1 MKNIKFK
8 KVTTDYR
15 INGPLIMNKNYWIE
29 IVLDTKVFHLCM
41 LCTHWIHQPIPKL
54 RILNFPYILDF
65 IYGWYWNTNL
75 NSIFL
80 FGCHRSTKKSL
91 NQSWLLEKTKFLCKV
106 LTSYKKFS
114 IFNLSKKKT
123 LVHVDICLTTYLPYV
138 DNRGHLT
145 DHLPTSSCPRSLWMT
160 PKIKKF

>member
-1 MKNIKFK
+1 
-8 KVTTDYR
+8 
-15 INGPLIMNKNYWIE
+15 MNKNYWIE

-65 IYGWYWNTNL
+65 IYGWYWKTNL

-91 NQSWLLEKTKFLCKV
+91 NQSRLLEKMKFLCKV

-123 LVHVDICLTTYLPYV
+123 LVHVDIYLTTYPPYV

-145 DHLPTSSCPRSLWMT
+145 DRLPTSSCPRSLWTTPNPGT
-160 PKIKKF
+160 PKGLSIVEILEF